1 MLRLR
6 ALLFTSLFLP
16 AMLQAQETTTA
27 TTEVV
32 LTKEIK
38 TEVLTALE
46 ETITKRAF
54 VPGVDLAKWPEFLAK
69 QNEAIDKAEKDTEF
83 ARAVNSAL
91 RDFGISHIRFLAPRA
106 AQSRVRTSTI
116 GVGLNARA
124 EKEGLVVT
132 MVFPKSPADVAG
144 VKVGETI
151 VEVDGKLPEN
161 SQVLTGE
168 ENTEIAVKVK
178 DKDGTVRDLK
188 LPRKTYSTL
197 RDNTLT
203 WIDNESAVIKIY
215 SFSRGYD
222 RDKIDALM
230 TEAAKAKYLMLDL
243 RSNGGGATNNL
254 QHLLSLFLPPD
265 TVIGTFVDRASQE
278 AYTKEHEGKSETDPV
293 VLAKE
298 AKRRYR
304 TRAAKVEPFKGKVAV
319 LINRGSAS
327 ASEICA
333 AALKEHAGATIVGA
347 PSAGAV
353 LASIFRKL
361 PQGYEVQIPIS
372 DYVTNSWVRLEK
384 NPVQPDVTV
393 TERAE
398 DGKDP
403 AVNKALE
410 KLRTG

>member
-6 ALLFTSLFLP
+6 ALLLLPFLLP
-16 AMLQAQETTTA
+16 AVLQAQETSSTS
-27 TTEVV
+27 EVA
-32 LTKEIK
+32 LTKETK
-38 TEVLTALE
+38 TEVLSALE

-54 VPGVDLAKWPEFLAK
+54 VPGVDLARWPEFIAK
-69 QNEAIDKAEKDTEF
+69 QMEAIDKAEKDVEF
-83 ARAVNSAL
+83 TRAVNSAL

-106 AQSRVRTSTI
+106 AEARVRTSTI

-124 EKEGLVVT
+124 EKDGLLIT

-144 VKVGETI
+144 LKVGEKITEI
-151 VEVDGKLPEN
+151 DGKLPEN

-168 ENTEIAVKVK
+168 ENTEVSMKVK
-178 DKDGTVRDLK
+178 DKDGNLRDIK
-188 LPRKTYSTL
+188 VTRKTYSTV
-197 RDNTLT
+197 REDTLT
-203 WIDNESAVIKIY
+203 WIGDDSAVLKIH

-222 RDKIDALM
+222 RDRIDTLM
-230 TEAAKAKYLMLDL
+230 SEAAKAKYLVLDL

-254 QHLLSLFLPPD
+254 QHLLGLFLPAE
-265 TVIGTFVDRASQE
+265 TTIGTFIDRATME
-278 AYTKEHEGKSETDPV
+278 AYTKDHEGLVETDPV
-293 VLAKE
+293 VLAKD

-304 TRAAKVEPFKGKVAV
+304 TRAGKVDPFKGKVAV

-333 AALKEHAGATIVGA
+333 AALKEHANATIVGV

-353 LASIFRKL
+353 LASVFRKL

-372 DYVTNSWVRLEK
+372 DYVTNSGVRLEK
-384 NPVQPDVTV
+384 NPVKPDVTV
-393 TERAE
+393 TDRAE

-403 AVNKALE
+403 AVEKALE
-410 KLRTG
+410 KLKTLG